1 MENHGV
7 TALGRTVSE
16 AYHRLNTLAAEVRRN
31 ITALSL
37 AAATG
42 EKVAVVDAESVEW
55 GYRHG
60 DSVLY
65 P

>member
-1 MENHGV
+1 
-7 TALGRTVSE
+7 VSE

-42 EKVAVVDAESVEW
+42 EKLAAVDAESIEW

>member
-1 MENHGV
+1 MQNHGL
-7 TALGRTVSE
+7 TTFGRTVSE

-42 EKVAVVDAESVEW
+42 EKIHVVDAESVEW
-55 GYRHG
+55 AYRHG
-60 DSVLY
+60 DSVIY